1 MIAVLT
7 DSTCDLPP
15 QEAQRLGIHIIP
27 LTVHMQERELL
38 DWQEVDPDAVY
49 SHMKAGGTA
58 RTTPVAVNAF
68 ATRYRELLDTHDE
81 VVSIH
86 LSGKLSETVEHA
98 RRAAALLN
106 LERRI
111 HVVDSGLAC
120 TPLAEAVLAARATL
134 LSGGDPASAVR
145 AAEAVRAQI
154 HAEFSVPSLDY
165 LRRGGR
171 IGRAQAFFGNMLGLR
186 PILGFEGGELKA
198 LRRCKVD
205 HAIEDMLDGLR
216 ERFGDDALCISVIH
230 AGRDSGRMQALRH
243 AVTSSGLNIKNA
255 RMHLMGP
262 VIGAHVGPGTFGF
275 MARPA

>member
-7 DSTCDLPP
+7 DSTCDLPIE
-15 QEAQRLGIHIIP
+15 EARKLGIHIIP

-38 DWQEVDPDAVY
+38 DWQEIDPDAVY

-58 RTTPVAVNAF
+58 STTPVAVAAF
-68 ATRYRELLDTHDE
+68 AARYRELLDTHDE

-86 LSGKLSETVEHA
+86 LSGKLSETVNHA
-98 RRAAALLN
+98 RRAVSLLN
-106 LERRI
+106 MERRI
-111 HVVDSGLAC
+111 HVVDSGLAS
-120 TPLAEAVLAARATL
+120 TPLAEAALAARTAL
-134 LSGGDPASAVR
+134 LSGADPASAVR
-145 AAEAVRAQI
+145 AAEAVCTQI
-154 HAEFSVPSLDY
+154 HAEFSVPSLEY

-171 IGRAQAFFGNMLGLR
+171 MGRTQAFFGNMLGLR

-205 HAIEDMLDGLR
+205 NAIPDMLSGVR
-216 ERFGDDALCISVIH
+216 EHFGDQPLCISVIH

-243 AVTSSGLNIKNA
+243 AVTTSGLNVKQA